1 MKTVL
6 LLLVVGVLG
15 VGGGCGAANQPLL
28 SHVPAPNP
36 GAVAGIAGLAAA
48 AVTLASPGSVNQKPE
63 DKINENTR
71 PQPVDQNVP
80 PDVFDRLDEQN
91 AASGTPTPAT
101 SASATR
107 KNTPAI
113 RVPSPKEAVEQT
125 QPTADQPPN

>member
-6 LLLVVGVLG
+6 LLLLVM
-15 VGGGCGAANQPLL
+15 VGGACGAANQPLL
-28 SHVPAPNP
+28 SHAPAPNP

-71 PQPVDQNVP
+71 TQPVNENVP

-91 AASGTPTPAT
+91 AG
-101 SASATR
+101 SATR
-107 KNTPAI
+107 TTATTATTKKKSPAI

-125 QPTADQPPN
+125 QPAMDQPPN